1 MIKKTET
8 LSSPQILE
16 QKVKYK
22 NISFKLNELKNIIRG
37 TQKEE
42 ESKTNI
48 FEYIM
53 YPQLISTKE
62 LKNKIL
68 NIFEVKTNDK
78 LFNYIIG
85 EINNLFKNKALTN
98 YDNQEEVDLRTSFY
112 EILENLN
119 YFISLSL
126 IYYENK
132 NKKKNIPLE
141 LLKEWIIKDNIINKS
156 ILSAYLN
163 IFNLK
168 SLLSDFYC
176 INREEYKLYS
186 KIHFLYLISILK
198 LQNIYKYNDFITKIE
213 QTNIFYYL
221 YDTYNTS
228 LREILDLTNNILSIN
243 TNFLPSSIIERILND
258 TEIANKIDNKI
269 KYLLIEMLMI
279 NYSFQKNITIN
290 DISEFISY
298 YSIIANNLDILSNNY
313 YISWEG
319 LNNIFNYFI
328 SNKEYDKGISLL
340 NSIKN
345 IIIINKY
352 IDINLIYN
360 LAINIPLNKIK
371 LISNIIKNNK
381 NLVNCLLKIK
391 TPKDSMKLIKILK
404 LNSNEYD
411 SSYDEISI
419 NNFFQY
425 KICSCIDNQFD
436 ILIDYGL
443 INENTYNK
451 LIYKLM
457 KKTYQINPNKNKN
470 FVNLPNDNYLPLNED
485 EEQNIKND
493 KQKSFFKKNA
503 INYINKT
510 NHILTQE
517 DKDKILILYKLANAK
532 NYKLSYQN
540 QKLFDNI
547 FDDIYFLNNIINFNI
562 NKYIPIDKF
571 GPHDLSCLS
580 IEKTKVVFIDNYQLF
595 SLCYY
600 ANFRESKY
608 IGVDSEWRHQFFA
621 NIKENVSILQ
631 LANFSE
637 NKIMIIDLLK
647 LKNDKLFLDSFENY
661 FSNKTFIGFSF
672 DKNDIE
678 QFNSTLKNFFQKVK
692 IIDLIDI
699 YQHKFLKKAHSLKD
713 MCKEILGKEL
723 CKYEQTSNWENRPLK
738 ESQLHYAALDALACI
753 QLYKKMANIE

>member
-1 MIKKTET
+1 
-8 LSSPQILE
+8 
-16 QKVKYK
+16 
-22 NISFKLNELKNIIRG
+22 
-37 TQKEE
+37 
-42 ESKTNI
+42 
-48 FEYIM
+48 
-53 YPQLISTKE
+53 
-62 LKNKIL
+62 
-68 NIFEVKTNDK
+68 
-78 LFNYIIG
+78 
-85 EINNLFKNKALTN
+85 
-98 YDNQEEVDLRTSFY
+98 
-112 EILENLN
+112 
-119 YFISLSL
+119 
-126 IYYENK
+126 
-132 NKKKNIPLE
+132 
-141 LLKEWIIKDNIINKS
+141 
-156 ILSAYLN
+156 
-163 IFNLK
+163 
-168 SLLSDFYC
+168 
-176 INREEYKLYS
+176 
-186 KIHFLYLISILK
+186 
-198 LQNIYKYNDFITKIE
+198 
-213 QTNIFYYL
+213 
-221 YDTYNTS
+221 
-228 LREILDLTNNILSIN
+228 
-243 TNFLPSSIIERILND
+243 
-258 TEIANKIDNKI
+258 
-269 KYLLIEMLMI
+269 
-279 NYSFQKNITIN
+279 
-290 DISEFISY
+290 
-298 YSIIANNLDILSNNY
+298 
-313 YISWEG
+313 
-319 LNNIFNYFI
+319 
-328 SNKEYDKGISLL
+328 
-340 NSIKN
+340 
-345 IIIINKY
+345 
-352 IDINLIYN
+352 
-360 LAINIPLNKIK
+360 
-371 LISNIIKNNK
+371 
-381 NLVNCLLKIK
+381 
-391 TPKDSMKLIKILK
+391 MKLIKILK

-547 FDDIYFLNNIINFNI
+547 FDDIYFFNNIISFNI

-699 YQHKFLKKAHSLKD
+699 YQHKYLEKAHSLKD